1 MEVSVLQLVHE
12 TDESLSIDYGR
23 QRLLTYAYQP
33 DSPQLE
39 SPRPYFHPVHTLG
52 GELITLFRPE
62 DHVWH
67 RGIAW
72 SLPNVGTANFWG
84 GVTYVRDRGY
94 VQLRNNGAMRHE
106 AFLRLSPTTVA
117 HRLHWVT
124 EQEEVWFRELRRFD
138 VSVFEAAGVWVLAF
152 ATAMTNV
159 SGHEIVIGSPTTEG
173 RDNAGYGGLFW
184 RGPESF
190 VGGQV
195 YLDGTIGADDL
206 MGSRAPW
213 MGYTNGKATLV
224 FVDAPENQGHPTQW
238 FVRSGMFACLCPAP
252 FFSEEVR
259 IDDGESLLLRYAV
272 VISDGDPGVDGAA
285 DLAALGNATLSTLDA
300 EMHVKVA

>member
-1 MEVSVLQLVHE
+1 MLQLVHE
-12 TDESLSIDYGR
+12 SDESLSIDHGG

-52 GELITLFRPE
+52 GELVTLFRPE

-72 SLPNVGTANFWG
+72 SLPNVGSANFWG
-84 GVTYVRDRGY
+84 GVTYVRDQGY
-94 VQLRNNGAMRHE
+94 VQLPNNGAMRHE
-106 AFLRLSPTTVA
+106 AFLRLSPNTVA

-124 EQEEVWFRELRRFD
+124 EQGEVWFRELRRFD

-159 SGHEIVIGSPTTEG
+159 SGHEIAIGSPTTEG

-190 VGGQV
+190 VGGRV
-195 YLDGTIGADDL
+195 YLDSRVGRDEL
-206 MGSRAPW
+206 MGERAPW

-238 FVRSGMFACLCPAP
+238 FVRSGMFACVCPAP
-252 FFSEEVR
+252 FFSKEVR
-259 IDDGESLLLRYAV
+259 LDDGESLLLRYAV

-285 DLAALGNATLSTLDA
+285 DLAALGDATLSTLDA

>member
-1 MEVSVLQLVHE
+1 MLQLVHDS
-12 TDESLSIDYGR
+12 DESLSIDHGN

-33 DSPQLE
+33 NTPQLE

-52 GELITLFRPE
+52 GELVTLFRPE

-84 GVTYVRDRGY
+84 GVTYLRDQGY
-94 VQLRNNGAMRHE
+94 VQLPNNGAMRHE
-106 AFLRLSPTTVA
+106 GFLRLSPATVA
-117 HRLHWVT
+117 HRLHWIT
-124 EQEEVWFRELRRFD
+124 EQGEVWFRELRRFD
-138 VSVFEAAGVWVLAF
+138 VSVVESAGAWVLAF

-159 SGHEIVIGSPTTEG
+159 SGREIVIGSPTTQG

-190 VGGQV
+190 VGGRV
-195 YLDGTIGADDL
+195 YVPSGVGRDEFMGT
-206 MGSRAPW
+206 RAPW
-213 MGYTNGKATLV
+213 MGHTSGRATLV
-224 FVDAPENQGHPTQW
+224 FVDAPENHGHPTQW
-238 FVRSGMFACLCPAP
+238 FVRSGMFACVCPAP

-259 IDDGESLLLRYAV
+259 VADGESLLLRYAV
-272 VISDGDPGVDGAA
+272 VIADGDPGLTGVA
-285 DLAALGNATLSTLDA
+285 DLAALGGATLSMLDA
-300 EMHVKVA
+300 DLHVPAG